1 LLPYGARSPAR
12 SAAEGHA
19 RKTLLPLKLQLVAET
34 MIGINPSET
43 NTVAELQ
50 GQVALVTGG
59 SRGIGLAIAEE
70 LAGAGAKIAV
80 VARDEA
86 RAQQAAA
93 GLPGDGHRGYGCDVA
108 DPEAVNALVKRV
120 EEEMG
125 SLDVLVN
132 NAGVTR
138 DNVLMRIKDDDWD
151 AVVDT
156 NLRGAFNLI
165 RAASRGMMK
174 RRAGRVINI
183 TSVVGITGNKGQAN
197 YAASKAGLIG
207 LTKSV
212 AKELASRG
220 VLVNAVAPGYI
231 ETDMTAELPEAARDA
246 LMQQIALGR
255 LGRPQDIAP
264 AVRFLAGPGAA
275 YITGQV
281 LVVDG
286 GMVM

>member
-1 LLPYGARSPAR
+1 
-12 SAAEGHA
+12 
-19 RKTLLPLKLQLVAET
+19 
-34 MIGINPSET
+34 M
-43 NTVAELQ
+43 AELQ

-59 SRGIGLAIAEE
+59 SRGIGLGIAQA
-70 LAGAGAKIAV
+70 LAEGGAKVAV
-80 VARDEA
+80 VARDGA
-86 RAQQAAA
+86 RAEAAAA
-93 GLPGDGHRGYGCDVA
+93 GLPGEGHRGYACDVA
-108 DPEAVNALVKRV
+108 DPEATAALVKRV

-138 DNVLMRIKDDDWD
+138 DNLLMRIKDEDWD
-151 AVVDT
+151 AVLDT

-174 RRAGRVINI
+174 RRSGRIVNI

-212 AKELASRG
+212 AKELGSRG

-231 ETDMTAELPEAARDA
+231 ETDMTSDLPAAAQEA
-246 LMQQIALGR
+246 LSSQIALGR
-255 LGRPQDIAP
+255 LGRPEDIAP
-264 AVRFLAGPGAA
+264 VVRFLAGPGAS